1 MRYVLWAVLIL
12 AAPVLA
18 GLTVWYQKAYIDNA
32 KPKLMDALKTHK
44 KMYILVALLYLGMTG
59 FLLATQDSK
68 QLHTDLLIQDLL
80 LWEGVV
86 CLAITDFRVKK
97 IPNEVSLLLLILR
110 AVFMCYGVLVKQD
123 NLKQT
128 VLSSLIGLLFGGGF
142 ILICMLLSRGGI
154 GAGDMKIFAVLGL
167 YFGLLGVMQIMLYA
181 LFFSAL
187 GAIGLLITKKAKM
200 KSTLPMGPFI
210 LAGLTVYYILLTNL
224 ELMV

>member
-18 GLTVWYQKAYIDNA
+18 ALSVWYQKAYIDNA

-44 KMYILVALLYLGMTG
+44 KMYALITLLYLGMTG

-68 QLHTDLLIQDLL
+68 QLHTDLLIQNLL
-80 LWEGVV
+80 LWEGLV
-86 CLAITDFRVKK
+86 CLAVTDMRVKK
-97 IPNEVSLLLLILR
+97 IPNTVTLLLLIVR
-110 AVFMCYGVLVKQD
+110 CAFMAYGVLVKQD
-123 NLKQT
+123 DLMNTL
-128 VLSSLIGLLFGGGF
+128 LASLIGLLFGGGF

-154 GAGDMKIFAVLGL
+154 GAGDLKIFAVIGL
-167 YFGLLGVMQIMLYA
+167 YFGLLGVMQIMIYA
-181 LFFSAL
+181 LFFSAIW
-187 GAIGLLITKKAKM
+187 AIGLLISKKAKM
-200 KSTLPMGPFI
+200 KSTLPMAPFI